1 MLRGG
6 RVRMKHTQFQVSFVN
21 VKYKLFCEKGY
32 FVIVDRLISVHETK
46 LQQYANDS
54 LL

>member
-1 MLRGG
+1 MLPGV
-6 RVRMKHTQFQVSFVN
+6 RVHMKPTQFQVSFVK

-46 LQQYANDS
+46 FQQYAKDS
-54 LL
+54 LS